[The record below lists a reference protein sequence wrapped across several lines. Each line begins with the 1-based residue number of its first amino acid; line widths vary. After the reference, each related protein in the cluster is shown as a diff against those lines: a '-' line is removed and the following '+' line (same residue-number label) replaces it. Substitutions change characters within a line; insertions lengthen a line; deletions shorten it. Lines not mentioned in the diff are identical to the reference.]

1 MRSIHSRHYLT
12 WSERFRQNAHELVA
26 NGYYMGLHRGKKAP
40 SLVKQLK
47 RFTVIAEVKP
57 GSPNEGVFEE
67 RDLLSLI
74 GGNAQALSVLTEPN
88 YFKGSVDNLHRALD
102 YGVPILMKDIIVSEF
117 QIPDF
122 VSAILLIRKFL
133 SEAEVEY
140 LMKVARERGVEV
152 LLEVD
157 NREDYEEAVSY
168 SPDIIGINNRNL
180 ETMQIDPLNAEK
192 ILSEGV
198 LDIPTLALS
207 GYSTR
212 EDILRVRS
220 AGAAGVIVGTALS
233 RSERP
238 ASRLEE
244 ITP

>member
-1 MRSIHSRHYLT
+1 MT

>member
-1 MRSIHSRHYLT
+1 MT

-26 NGYYMGLHRGKKAP
+26 NGYYMGLHGNRKAP

>member
-1 MRSIHSRHYLT
+1 MT

-26 NGYYMGLHRGKKAP
+26 NGYYKGLHRDRKAP
-40 SLVKQLK
+40 SLVKRLE

-74 GGNAQALSVLTEPN
+74 GGEAQALSVLTEPN

-102 YGVPILMKDIIVSEF
+102 YGVPVLMKDIIVSEF
-117 QIPDF
+117 QIPNF

-133 SEAEVEY
+133 SEAEVEH
-140 LMKVARERGVEV
+140 LMKVARERGVEI

-157 NREDYEEAVSY
+157 NREDYEEAVNF

-192 ILSEGV
+192 ILEEGV

-212 EDILRVRS
+212 DDILKVRS

-233 RSERP
+233 KSERP
-238 ASRLEE
+238 ASKLKE